1 MADYSFVTLWRF
13 RSPLEP
19 VWETIYRSEDWPAW
33 WRGVE
38 RVERVEPGDDAGL
51 GALQLYTWRSRL
63 PYRLAFHMRLTRV
76 EPLSLIEGEAVGE
89 LTGTGR
95 WQMTHEAGVTRVRY
109 DWNVRTTRPWMNL
122 LAPVARPLFKWN
134 HDVVMDW
141 GADGLARKL
150 GVERLSVGS
159 RQMAVG
165 S

>member
-19 VWETIYRSEDWPAW
+19 VWETIYRSEEWPAW

-38 RVERVEPGDDAGL
+38 RVERVEPGDAEGI
-51 GALQLYTWRSRL
+51 GALQRYTWRSKL
-63 PYRLAFHMRLTRV
+63 PYRLAFEMRLTRV

-95 WQMTHEAGVTRVRY
+95 WRLTHDDGITHVRY
-109 DWNVRTTRPWMNL
+109 DWNVRTIKPWMNL
-122 LAPVARPLFKWN
+122 LAPIARPIFKWN
-134 HDVVMDW
+134 HDVVMNW

-150 GVERLSVGS
+150 GVERLK
-159 RQMAVG
+159 
-165 S
+165 

>member
-1 MADYSFVTLWRF
+1 
-13 RSPLEP
+13 
-19 VWETIYRSEDWPAW
+19 VWDLIYRSGEWPSW

-38 RVERVEPGDDAGL
+38 RVERVEEGDERGI
-51 GALQLYTWRSRL
+51 GALQLYTWRSKL

-76 EPLSLIEGEAVGE
+76 EPHALIVGEAVGE

-95 WQMTHEAGVTRVRY
+95 WSLTHDAGVTDVCY
-109 DWNVRTTRPWMNL
+109 DWNVRTTKPWMNL

-150 GVERLSVGS
+150 GVERLPTE
-159 RQMAVG
+159 
-165 S
+165 

>member
-19 VWETIYRSEDWPAW
+19 VWDMIYRSEEWPAW

-38 RVERVEPGDDAGL
+38 RVVRVEPGDDKGI
-51 GALQLYTWRSRL
+51 GALRLYTWRSKL

-95 WQMTHEAGVTRVRY
+95 WRLTHDAGVTDVRY

-150 GVERLSVGS
+150 GVERLS
-159 RQMAVG
+159 AEKN
-165 S
+165 